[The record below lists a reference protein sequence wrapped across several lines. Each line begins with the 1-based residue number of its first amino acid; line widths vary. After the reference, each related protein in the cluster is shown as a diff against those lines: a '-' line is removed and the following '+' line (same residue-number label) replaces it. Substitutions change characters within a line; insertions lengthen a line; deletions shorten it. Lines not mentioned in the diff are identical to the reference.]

1 MSEPRIFAV
10 GSPPTFRQQVARALE
25 VDPDSIEWLSSVT
38 AAEELLV
45 SGQEWADVLVL
56 STEVKDPDALGLA
69 DFVGRAS
76 PTTAVLLVR
85 DRAPIGLLPAA
96 MRAGIRDVVDLSR
109 GTHELTDALERAIS
123 WSQSLHSLTGDDRPT
138 ESANRGMVISIF
150 SSKGGTGKTFLACNL
165 AAAIAQKT
173 RKDTAIVD
181 LDLRIGDVFSYFG
194 TEPSHPLEDLMALAD
209 RADRDTILQTGTPL
223 YPNLWAFGALP
234 NPAAESVP
242 GQAAGKLL
250 RALRSAFAF
259 TIVDA
264 AAEYSDQVLAGF
276 DLADEICLVTGL
288 DVVGTKHL
296 SIAIDTLLS
305 LGMGRDQFRVVLNR
319 ADSKVGLTI
328 EDVERVLKVK
338 VDATIPSSQLVPI
351 SLNKGRPVVVDEPKS
366 DVADAVGSLAE
377 RLIGMS
383 GDIIVESPTYT
394 PAASF
399 AAKSPV
405 LRLFG
410 IG

>member
-1 MSEPRIFAV
+1 MSEPRVFAI
-10 GSPPTFRQQVARALE
+10 GSPPSFRQQVARALD
-25 VDPDSIEWLSSVT
+25 VDPESVGWLPSVT

-45 SGQEWADVLVL
+45 SGEEWADVLVL
-56 STEVKDPDALGLA
+56 STDVKDPDALGLA

-109 GTHELTDALERAIS
+109 GSHELTEGLERAIS
-123 WSQSLHSLTGDDRPT
+123 WSESLRSLRGGERPS
-138 ESANRGMVISIF
+138 SAAGRGMVISIF

-165 AAAIAQKT
+165 AAAIAEKT
-173 RKDTAIVD
+173 SKDTAIVD

-194 TEPSHPLEDLMALAD
+194 TEPSHPIDDLMALGHE
-209 RADRDTILQTGTPL
+209 ADRDAILAVGTAL
-223 YPNLWAFGALP
+223 YPHLWAFGATP
-234 NPAAESVP
+234 NPASEPVP
-242 GQAAGKLL
+242 GQAAGKLI
-250 RALRSAFAF
+250 RSLRSAFAF

-296 SIAIDTLLS
+296 SIALETLLS
-305 LGMGRDQFRVVLNR
+305 LGMSRDQFRVVLNR

-328 EDVERVLKVK
+328 ADVERVLKVD
-338 VDATIPSSQLVPI
+338 VDTTIPSSQLVPL
-351 SLNKGRPVVVDEPKS
+351 SLNQGRPVFIEDPKS
-366 DVADAVGSLAE
+366 DVSMAVAALAE
-377 RLIGMS
+377 KLIGTAD
-383 GDIIVESPTYT
+383 DIIVEAPTYS
-394 PAASF
+394 AAPSF
-399 AAKSPV
+399 TAKSPV

-410 IG
+410 IS

>member
-1 MSEPRIFAV
+1 MSEARIFAI
-10 GSPPTFRQQVARALE
+10 GSPPTFKQQVARALDM
-25 VDPDSIEWLSSVT
+25 DPDSVGWLSSVT

-56 STEVKDPDALGLA
+56 STDVKDPDALGLA
-69 DFVGRAS
+69 DFVGRS
-76 PTTAVLLVR
+76 FPTTAVLLVR

-109 GTHELTDALERAIS
+109 GTHELTDALERAIA
-123 WSQSLHSLTGDDRPT
+123 WSQSLHSLTGGDRPT

-165 AAAIAQKT
+165 AAAIAQKA

-209 RADRDTILQTGTPL
+209 KVDRDTILQTGTPL

-305 LGMGRDQFRVVLNR
+305 LGMARDQFRVVLNR

-328 EDVERVLKVK
+328 ADVERVLKVK

-377 RLIGMS
+377 RLIGMA